1 MDTQPNDF
9 YKEKDVLGLEKP
21 EVTEPDQLQEDDISE
36 IDPFKDFEF
45 PTLLQRVQALF
56 IDTIII
62 VAVFFSTSYL
72 IDFFGSAPNWIKATI
87 IVFMLYLYEPVLVST
102 LGGTIGHRALKLR
115 VKRYNNPEKK
125 LIIIPAL
132 FRTFLKWLLGW
143 LSFLT
148 VTFNKRRRAIH
159 DMGSGSIVISLD

>member
-1 MDTQPNDF
+1 MESQPTDF

-21 EVTEPDQLQEDDISE
+21 EVTEPDQIQEDEIKE
-36 IDPFKDFEF
+36 IDIYQDFEF

-62 VAVFFSTSYL
+62 VFVFFSTSYL
-72 IDFFGSAPNWIKATI
+72 IDFAGSAPNWLRATI

-102 LGGTIGHRALKLR
+102 IGGTIGHRALKLR
-115 VKRYNNPEKK
+115 VRRYNNPEKR
-125 LIIIPAL
+125 LIIVPAL

-148 VTFNKRRRAIH
+148 VTFNKKRRAIH
-159 DMGSGSIVISLD
+159 DMGSGSIVVSLG